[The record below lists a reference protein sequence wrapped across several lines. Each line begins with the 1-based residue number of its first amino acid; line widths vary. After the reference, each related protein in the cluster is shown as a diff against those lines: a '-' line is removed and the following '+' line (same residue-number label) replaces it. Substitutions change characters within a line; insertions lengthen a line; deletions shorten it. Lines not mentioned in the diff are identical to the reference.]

1 MGLHVRVYSVCV
13 CVHTCVCVCVCVCG
27 HGCNSLA
34 LPCSVMAITP
44 VKTVSSLPDDF
55 WNIDE
60 EGGVAGPVRS
70 NEDDEFGPMDVD
82 KGEPN
87 QADSERV
94 KQESSHD
101 QGSGQSDAG
110 MEVEGGQLEEDT
122 LVKIVSCLEELRECI
137 ERAHQTIV
145 SARSWPQLLNLLTCV
160 RYQFSNSSGGFSC
173 SDLTTLCMYVIT
185 YACT

>member
-1 MGLHVRVYSVCV
+1 MCV
-13 CVHTCVCVCVCVCG
+13 CD
-27 HGCNSLA
+27 SLI
-34 LPCSVMAITP
+34 LPCSVIAITP

-60 EGGVAGPVRS
+60 EVGVAGPVRS

-87 QADSERV
+87 QTDSEQV
-94 KQESSHD
+94 KQESHD
-101 QGSGQSDAG
+101 HGSGQSDTG

-137 ERAHQTIV
+137 EKAHQTIV
-145 SARSWPQLLNLLTCV
+145 SRNVC
-160 RYQFSNSSGGFSC
+160 
-173 SDLTTLCMYVIT
+173 
-185 YACT
+185 